1 MRGPLSAA
9 AVGVPSAAATDGA
22 YLVADAPS
30 IVGAPQT
37 RNETLLVPHH
47 RTLRDRPWQRVA
59 SEAGMTFVSPELSV
73 EALFDHYAR
82 AELVVTEAMHGAII
96 ADALRIPWIPITISP
111 QIDEFKWRDWLGS
124 VELDYNPIS
133 VPPPDHRDVA
143 AFERVSRELRRH
155 DLDGHRRLA
164 STDLSPNQVTD
175 WLERRYSPSVLTAL
189 NSADAGSRAARLAS
203 STMQWRRPQ
212 AIRDTVGALQR
223 AASSSPSLSRRNIM
237 SVRMDQLRNA
247 VDKLTAAISAG

>member
-1 MRGPLSAA
+1 
-9 AVGVPSAAATDGA
+9 
-22 YLVADAPS
+22 
-30 IVGAPQT
+30 
-37 RNETLLVPHH
+37 
-47 RTLRDRPWQRVA
+47 
-59 SEAGMTFVSPELSV
+59 MTFVSPELSV